1 MLNCTPITQPWQ
13 LRLWLTDTL
22 AQALRDQTLNHAE
35 LQNKLLTGWIPE
47 TDHPEAR
54 SLKELQAMA
63 EGFCLAIAGLAG
75 YNSQL
80 CASYRFEDGTIRL
93 FDEMDIHHYDQPHQL
108 CLVWADTQVVY
119 QVFPTVFPAI
129 ITVTE

>member
-35 LQNKLLTGWIPE
+35 LQTKLLSGWIPE

-54 SLKELQAMA
+54 SLKELQAIA
-63 EGFCLAIAGLAG
+63 EGFCLAVTCLGG
-75 YNSQL
+75 YNSQML
-80 CASYRFEDGTIRL
+80 ATYRFEDGSVL
-93 FDEMDIHHYDQPHQL
+93 LLNEMDVHHYAQPRQL
-108 CLVWADTQVVY
+108 CLVWADTRVVY
-119 QVFPTVFPAI
+119 WVSPHYQLHG
-129 ITVTE
+129 